1 MRGYKSRFGVGT
13 LSLALG
19 KLYTDP
25 FVIYREYIQ
34 NACDGLELA
43 IKKGLIKPQ
52 EAVIS
57 IQIDS
62 NEISIKDRGVG
73 VSVTEI
79 CSRLV
84 DPGNSVKYKDN
95 LIGQYGIGRLIAAQY
110 CEKIVFETS
119 FFNENKK
126 SILTWDT
133 KEAFRLIES
142 HEYEDATDVIDRVTH
157 FDHEVED
164 SSEHY
169 FRVRLCGI
177 TRRNDQLV
185 NVQKVKEYVSLIA
198 PIDYSMEFKEGY
210 LYPALDENPT
220 IKDLYKKERIYKV
233 IINDEDIRK
242 PYTIDIP
249 EKDTSFIKPL
259 FMTFEDPDDG
269 MLGWGW
275 YALNEKIIQMN
286 SLPFRG
292 IRFRKLNT
300 AVGDSNVMAKYMKNV
315 SVNYFVGEIFL
326 THENIQPTGSRD
338 GFVDSEQ
345 KAEFDALTVEDM
357 MQAKFRM
364 PLFIRSWQCMNN
376 TNSINIPNDD
386 IVDDILNSVYSPYHT
401 MKWCLKQQELALRN
415 FDLNMAFY
423 ESLDGEKFNRE
434 IDTFQKEHFEF
445 RKVTDLNEYKGVSGI
460 YIMVLDEYKQIYIGI
475 TKSKQGIKGRI
486 GQHWSKVKP
495 LDRLIFGGVERSILS
510 IDSFRQFDTT
520 RIFAFPSDLPFEE
533 LKDLEH
539 ELVEHS
545 FSSEFLCNR
554 TKGGGESLEQAII
567 ERKDRTL
574 T

>member
-1 MRGYKSRFGVGT
+1 MSTKKHFGCGVRN
-13 LSLALG
+13 LERA
-19 KLYTDP
+19 KLTRSTYADITP
-25 FVIYREYIQ
+25 TTRKNSWYNLIIARKKFQHEHETEFVEYVKF
-34 NACDGLELA
+34 L
-43 IKKGLIKPQ
+43 Q
-52 EAVIS
+52 EGFLHY
-57 IQIDS
+57 IDS
-62 NEISIKDRGVG
+62 NSDIDMLLEEFSKLSIV
-73 VSVTEI
+73 E
-79 CSRLV
+79 
-84 DPGNSVKYKDN
+84 
-95 LIGQYGIGRLIAAQY
+95 
-110 CEKIVFETS
+110 
-119 FFNENKK
+119 
-126 SILTWDT
+126 
-133 KEAFRLIES
+133 RLIEKHQ
-142 HEYEDATDVIDRVTH
+142 HEICLYKLFVNEVKNNKDYAEEQRLEFVAYEKRMECIS
-157 FDHEVED
+157 EIYS
-164 SSEHY
+164 SSEIEIEDTKLKEDY
-169 FRVRLCGI
+169 CLALESGELPL
-177 TRRNDQLV
+177 DASEKL
-185 NVQKVKEYVSLIA
+185 KVLWKSWQEHL
-198 PIDYSMEFKEGY
+198 
-210 LYPALDENPT
+210 
-220 IKDLYKKERIYKV
+220 
-233 IINDEDIRK
+233 
-242 PYTIDIP
+242 
-249 EKDTSFIKPL
+249 
-259 FMTFEDPDDG
+259 
-269 MLGWGW
+269 
-275 YALNEKIIQMN
+275 
-286 SLPFRG
+286 
-292 IRFRKLNT
+292 
-300 AVGDSNVMAKYMKNV
+300 
-315 SVNYFVGEIFL
+315 
-326 THENIQPTGSRD
+326 
-338 GFVDSEQ
+338 
-345 KAEFDALTVEDM
+345 AEFDALTVEDM